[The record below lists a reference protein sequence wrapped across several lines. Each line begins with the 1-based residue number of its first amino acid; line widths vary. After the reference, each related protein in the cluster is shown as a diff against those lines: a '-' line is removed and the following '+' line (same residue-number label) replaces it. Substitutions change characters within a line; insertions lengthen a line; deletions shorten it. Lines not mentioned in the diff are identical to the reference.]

1 MIQKKAN
8 TPQMQAGQIL
18 PVAQPA
24 VASLA
29 LPVLPSLGVGTL
41 DSYIAYVNRVPMLT
55 AAEELHLAQEFRRT
69 ENVDAAKTL
78 VLSHLR
84 LVVSIARQYLGYGI
98 PHADLIQEGN
108 IGLMKAVKRYDPTN
122 GARLVS
128 YAIHWIKAEIH
139 EYILKNWRLV
149 KVATTKA
156 QRKLFFNLR
165 SNKPTLSALTPG
177 EVEALAK
184 SLDVKGDEV
193 REMEI
198 RLSGGDIALEGD
210 DSDDDASYAPIQW
223 LADSSQEPTARMA
236 ATDNDSL
243 QGEQLDQALMALDER
258 SRDIVQ
264 SRWLAMDAEGNGTK
278 TLHELASEY
287 GISAERVRQIE
298 SAALKKMR
306 GMLQVEAA

>member
-1 MIQKKAN
+1 MVHKKSDN
-8 TPQMQAGQIL
+8 PNMQRL
-18 PVAQPA
+18 PVAQTA
-24 VASLA
+24 AASA
-29 LPVLPSLGVGTL
+29 FPMLPSLGVGTL
-41 DSYIAYVNRVPMLT
+41 DSYIAYVNRVPMLS

-84 LVVSIARQYLGYGI
+84 LVVSVARQYLGYGI

-108 IGLMKAVKRYDPTN
+108 IGLMKAVKRYDPNN

-149 KVATTKA
+149 KMATTKA

-184 SLDVKGDEV
+184 ALDVKGSDV
-193 REMEI
+193 KEMEM
-198 RLSGGDIALEGD
+198 RLAGGDVALEGD
-210 DSDDDASYAPIQW
+210 DTDDDSAYAPIQW
-223 LADSSQEPTARMA
+223 LADNSQEPTQRIASNEA
-236 ATDNDSL
+236 DAL
-243 QGEQLDQALMALDER
+243 QGPKLDQALMALDER
-258 SRDIVQ
+258 SRNIVQ
-264 SRWLAMDAEGNGTK
+264 SRWLAMDADGNGTK
-278 TLHELASEY
+278 TLHDLADEY

-298 SAALKKMR
+298 TAALKKMR
-306 GMLQVEAA
+306 SMLQAEAA

>member
-210 DSDDDASYAPIQW
+210 DSDDDSSYAPIQW